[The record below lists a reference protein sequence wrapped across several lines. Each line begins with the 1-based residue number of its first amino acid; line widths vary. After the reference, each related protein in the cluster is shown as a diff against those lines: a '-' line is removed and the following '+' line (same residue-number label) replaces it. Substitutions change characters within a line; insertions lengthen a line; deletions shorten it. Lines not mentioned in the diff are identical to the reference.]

1 MINSVDL
8 ENLAQGDAMVVVH
21 PKLEDIRLTIR
32 FDQMEE
38 SFIGVP
44 VSLYGDRYVIEDND
58 GTIHNEHGVVYDA
71 EQMSE
76 YVNRLCGTETI
87 ELFRYVKNM
96 ERYGL
101 RDGDVIEFHNG
112 SRGKVIVPDFKIYA
126 NNVLYIPI
134 KKDGA
139 LSKVKPRML
148 YGNVPFKIIR

>member
-8 ENLAQGDAMVVVH
+8 ENLAQGDEMVVVH
-21 PKLEDIRLTIR
+21 HKLEDLRLTIR

-38 SFIGVP
+38 SIIGVP
-44 VSLYGDRYVIEDND
+44 VRLYGDRYVIEDND

-101 RDGDVIEFHNG
+101 HEGDVIEFHNG
-112 SRGKVIVPDFKIYA
+112 YRGKVIVPDFKIYA

-134 KKDGA
+134 KKDGD